1 MYKYQK
7 YMHYFDK
14 WMNNREHD
22 LWIPDYFSKKGSPSI
37 AIYGCG
43 MLGRHLIWELEKM
56 KYPISW
62 IMDKGDSSSTVCS
75 KTIGINEV
83 ANAPKVDLIIV
94 TAMADYEEIEKFLC
108 DYDIGRPIGLDE
120 LINII
125 NGGVK

>member
-1 MYKYQK
+1 MYKYK
-7 YMHYFDK
+7 RYMHYFDK
-14 WMNNREHD
+14 WMENREHGH
-22 LWIPDYFSKKGSPSI
+22 WIADYFTQKGAPSI

-62 IMDKGDSSSTVCS
+62 IMDKGDSSFTVRS
-75 KTIGINEV
+75 KIIGINEV
-83 ANAPKVDLIIV
+83 ADAPKVDLIIV

-108 DYDIGRPIGLDE
+108 NHDIGRPIGLDE

-125 NGGVK
+125 SSGVK

>member
-1 MYKYQK
+1 MYKYK
-7 YMHYFDK
+7 CYMHYFDK
-14 WMNNREHD
+14 WMENREHGH
-22 LWIPDYFSKKGSPSI
+22 WIADYFTQNGAPSI

-62 IMDKGDSSSTVCS
+62 IMDKGDSSSVMS
-75 KTIGINEV
+75 RKTIGVNEV

-94 TAMADYEEIEKFLC
+94 TAMADYEEIEKFFC
-108 DYDIGRPIGLDE
+108 DYDIGRPFGLDE

-125 NGGVK
+125 NSGVD